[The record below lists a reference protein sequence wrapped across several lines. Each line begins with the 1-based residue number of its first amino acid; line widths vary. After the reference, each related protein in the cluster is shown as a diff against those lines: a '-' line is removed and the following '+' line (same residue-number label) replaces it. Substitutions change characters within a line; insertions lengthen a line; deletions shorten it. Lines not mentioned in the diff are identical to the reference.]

1 MASNG
6 DLFKGFIIGS
16 ILGTALGLL
25 FAPKSG
31 SDIRK
36 DLRDES
42 DELLDKAKEELEK
55 VKKDL
60 GELRDKIGVTIDRGK
75 AMFEEKEGNEEDDFA
90 AELTE
95 KDEEQEKEK
104 KTTQKTTRKKTTKK
118 DTEA

>member
-1 MASNG
+1 MASNS

-36 DLRDES
+36 GLRDES
-42 DELLDKAKEELEK
+42 DELLDKAKDELEK

-60 GELRDKIGVTIDRGK
+60 GDLRDKIGVTIDRGK
-75 AMFEEKEGNEEDDFA
+75 SIFEEKENSEEDDFA

-95 KDEEQEKEK
+95 KDEEPEKDK
-104 KTTQKTTRKKTTKK
+104 KTAKKTTRKKTTKK
-118 DTEA
+118 DSEA